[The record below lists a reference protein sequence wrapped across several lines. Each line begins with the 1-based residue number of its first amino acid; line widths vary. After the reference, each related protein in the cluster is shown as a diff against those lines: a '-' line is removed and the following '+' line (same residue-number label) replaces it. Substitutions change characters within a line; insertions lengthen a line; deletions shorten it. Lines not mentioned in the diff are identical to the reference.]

1 MSAIIYVVK
10 MMQYGHRTP
19 HIEFIIEHAIFIF
32 RLFLCCFYELANR
45 ILQTISP
52 VYKDLSSDIIL
63 ITGAGNG
70 IGRLMCLEFAKFCPN
85 IVAVD
90 KNEKSLVETSG
101 LVYKETGVQIKVYV
115 CDLRQ
120 KKAIDELSTNV
131 LREFGKVT
139 VLVNNAGVV
148 NANFI
153 DDLTSDEIEDCFKV
167 NVLSHFY
174 LIQAFLP
181 SMLNK
186 MGENPISNNVRVK
199 FRHPRGHIVCIS
211 SIAGLIP
218 LAGVADYCASKAAAL
233 LLSESVELELLKL
246 GVDNEVH
253 VTRVL
258 PFLLN
263 TDMFK
268 GITPKHP
275 LLFPIVDAGYCAS
288 RIVQSVRLNE
298 RVVYVTARYRIL
310 PILKML
316 LPTKMIHCLY
326 EYADTGAYV
335 DQLKLYRKKTDGS
348 N

>member
-1 MSAIIYVVK
+1 MT
-10 MMQYGHRTP
+10 QYRHRTP
-19 HIEFIIEHAIFIF
+19 QFESIVEHAMFIF
-32 RLFLCCFYELANR
+32 TLFLCCFWEIVHR

-52 VYKDLSSDIIL
+52 VYKDLSSDVIL
-63 ITGAGNG
+63 ITGAGSG

-90 KNEKSLVETSG
+90 KNEKSLVETSE
-101 LVYKETGVQIKVYV
+101 LVHKETGVQIKV
-115 CDLRQ
+115 
-120 KKAIDELSTNV
+120 
-131 LREFGKVT
+131 
-139 VLVNNAGVV
+139 
-148 NANFI
+148 
-153 DDLTSDEIEDCFKV
+153 
-167 NVLSHFY
+167 Y

-186 MGENPISNNVRVK
+186 MSENPISNNVPVK

-218 LAGVADYCASKAAAL
+218 LAGGADYCASKAAAI
-233 LLSESVELELLKL
+233 LLSESVELELLRL

-263 TDMFK
+263 TDMFR
-268 GITPKHP
+268 GVTPKHP

-310 PILKML
+310 PILKM
-316 LPTKMIHCLY
+316 
-326 EYADTGAYV
+326 
-335 DQLKLYRKKTDGS
+335 
-348 N
+348 

>member
-1 MSAIIYVVK
+1 MT
-10 MMQYGHRTP
+10 QYRHRTP
-19 HIEFIIEHAIFIF
+19 QFESIVEHAMFIF
-32 RLFLCCFYELANR
+32 TLFLCCFWEIVHR

-52 VYKDLSSDIIL
+52 VYKDLSSDVIL

-90 KNEKSLVETSG
+90 KNEKSLVETSE
-101 LVYKETGVQIKVYV
+101 LVHKETGVQIKVYV
-115 CDLRQ
+115 CDLRH
-120 KKAIDELSTNV
+120 KKAIDELSTNI
-131 LREFGKVT
+131 LRELGKVT
-139 VLVNNAGVV
+139 VLVNNAGVM
-148 NANFI
+148 NAKFI
-153 DDLTSDEIEDCFKV
+153 DEFTSDEIEDCFKV

-186 MGENPISNNVRVK
+186 MSENPISNNVPVK

-218 LAGVADYCASKAAAL
+218 LAGGADYCASKAAAI
-233 LLSESVELELLKL
+233 LLSESVELELLRL

-263 TDMFK
+263 TDMFR
-268 GITPKHP
+268 GVTPKHP

-316 LPTKMIHCLY
+316 FPTKMIHCLY
-326 EYADTGAYV
+326 EYANTGTYV
-335 DQLKLYRKKTDGS
+335 DQLKLYRKKIDGA
-348 N
+348 NR